1 MRYLVPIAFAACTL
15 IFGVQCLR
23 HARVVQANAIDE
35 DAAEEVAE
43 GRLLRALQAR
53 RHRFTRSNQYL
64 WSIRMSG
71 IVALLMGLVVI
82 AALLFGTPTW

>member
-1 MRYLVPIAFAACTL
+1 MRYLALLTFAAFTL

-23 HARVVQANAIDE
+23 RARVVQANAIDE
-35 DAAEEVAE
+35 DAAEEIAE
-43 GRLLRALQAR
+43 GRLFRALQAR
-53 RHRFTRSNQYL
+53 RHRFTRSKHYL

-71 IVALLMGLVVI
+71 ITALLMGLGVI